1 MKFPIL
7 PILLVALLAGM
18 AQGPVA
24 AQKIVYSEK
33 DNDDTRSLNFEIIG
47 KISGNFLIYKNTR
60 ARSWIS
66 MLDND
71 MQVVGESKLDFLPND
86 DRMINVDFFP

>member
-7 PILLVALLAGM
+7 PILLLTLLGWMVAPPA
-18 AQGPVA
+18 A

-33 DNDDTRSLNFEIIG
+33 DNDDTRNLNFEIIG

-66 MLDND
+66 
-71 MQVVGESKLDFLPND
+71 
-86 DRMINVDFFP
+86 